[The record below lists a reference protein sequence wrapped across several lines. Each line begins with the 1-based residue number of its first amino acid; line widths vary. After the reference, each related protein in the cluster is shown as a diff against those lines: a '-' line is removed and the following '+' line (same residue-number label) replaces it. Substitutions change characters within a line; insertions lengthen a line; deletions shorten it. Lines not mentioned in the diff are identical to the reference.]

1 MRVENVKVTFDIPV
15 HFGQPDK
22 NGHVYSKEVWEEA
35 VKKLLIYLRQLKLLM
50 MVVHGQR

>member
-22 NGHVYSKEVWEEA
+22 NGHVYSKEVWE
-35 VKKLLIYLRQLKLLM
+35 KL
-50 MVVHGQR
+50 